1 MLFCLIMKTSIPFTT
16 KLFSSLLL
24 ALILLQ
30 FSFANK
36 VFCIESD
43 GHTAI
48 ETVQLGQCDT
58 SPSTIESTTI
68 TDQECSTAHGHE
80 ESCQNCTDIPLD
92 QDKISRLDSD
102 NGSIKILSPSYFNLY
117 AGDYKPHYIFSS
129 TEKTPLTFKQLAF
142 VYHPNQVL
150 QTIILII

>member
-1 MLFCLIMKTSIPFTT
+1 MNKKRNLIRKFF
-16 KLFSSLLL
+16 FSMLL
-24 ALILLQ
+24 ALMLLQ
-30 FSFANK
+30 LPFVDK

-48 ETVQLGQCDT
+48 ETVQLGRCAT

-80 ESCQNCTDIPLD
+80 ASCQNCTDIPLD
-92 QDKISRLDSD
+92 QDIISRLDSD
-102 NGSIKILSPSYFNLY
+102 NGTIKVLNPSYFNLY
-117 AGDYKPHYIFSS
+117 AGDYKPHTIFPSI
-129 TEKTPLTFKQLAF
+129 EKTPLTFKQPTF
-142 VYHPNQVL
+142 VYHPSQLL